1 MTVKERILLS
11 KLSLKIEDMA
21 EYAKKIGI
29 YISDT
34 ALSDFVDKE
43 TVCKGEKNHDD

>member
-21 EYAKKIGI
+21 EYAQKIGLS
-29 YISDT
+29 ISDT
-34 ALSDFVDKE
+34 ASSDFMDKE
-43 TVCKGEKNHDD
+43 IPGKGEKNHDD